1 MHRNYRGNYI
11 LPIIWCE
18 GFYKKHYSMA
28 FFLMVL
34 GLYSYHSTLCLME
47 YTVGISAFYHLAT
60 NGKYICNPESIE
72 ASHFIGRLHKAYFYQ
87 ILLWFLLKI
96 FEFYL
101 TLFLIIK
108 ILCSLEFL
116 VQDWCGVIWYK
127 TPELSSGVIQ
137 IGQTVSMKSQEKFK
151 ANGAIRA

>member
-1 MHRNYRGNYI
+1 M
-11 LPIIWCE
+11 
-18 GFYKKHYSMA
+18 KA
-28 FFLMVL
+28 FIRRTIVWTFFKMVL

-96 FEFYL
+96 FEFCL
-101 TLFLIIK
+101 TLSLIIK

-116 VQDWCGVIWYK
+116 VQDWCGVISYK
-127 TPELSSGVIQ
+127 IRELSNGVIQ

-151 ANGAIRA
+151 ANGAIWA